1 MSQIASGSVRLRAH
15 EDIWVDG
22 LQLIAQGNQSA
33 LAAFYDATIRL
44 VYGLSLRIL
53 GDPGLAEDVSLD
65 VYMQVWRQA
74 HHFDPTRGKPSTWLL
89 TMTRSRA
96 IDRLRANSQMQLR
109 SEPLDAVEQHQS
121 SLATPEEAAI
131 LSEERGRIRVTLE
144 TLTAEQREVVELAYF
159 AGMSQTEIAQKLS
172 QPLGT
177 VKTRIRAGMMKL
189 REGLQP
195 IEAHRS

>member
-1 MSQIASGSVRLRAH
+1 
-15 EDIWVDG
+15 
-22 LQLIAQGNQSA
+22 LIGRGNQSA
-33 LAAFYDATIRL
+33 LAAFYDATCRL

-53 GDPGLAEDVSLD
+53 GDPSLAEEVSLD

-74 HHFDPTRGKPSTWLL
+74 HHFDQTRGKPSTWLL
-89 TMTRSRA
+89 TLTRSRS

-109 SEPLDAVEQHQS
+109 SEPLDAVEQQQS

-131 LSEERGRIRVTLE
+131 LSEERRRIRAVLK
-144 TLTAEQREVVELAYF
+144 TLTEEQREVVELAYF

-177 VKTRIRAGMMKL
+177 VKTRVRAGMMKL

-195 IEAHRS
+195 LEALRS